1 MMKKLLV
8 AAGNLLGSFLGFVFV
23 CFMAGVWWSIATR
36 AFQLGSF

>member
-1 MMKKLLV
+1 MIKFRKAV
-8 AAGNLLGSFLGFVFV
+8 GNFIASFLGFVFV